1 MWGIT
6 PDGNEIAAISIGI
19 AIVSSL
25 VRYAVMDR
33 EAFAESKKK
42 MKEHQANMKKLSK
55 SGNVKKLQE
64 AQARMMSLFMEN
76 MKHSMKPMLFTFI
89 PFILIFYWLKDTYT
103 SVGVVAAPFGYELG
117 WLGWYLVCVM
127 ISSMAFN
134 KVLKIQ

>member
-19 AIVSSL
+19 ATVSSL
-25 VRYAVMDR
+25 VRYAVMDK

-42 MKEHQANMKKLSK
+42 MKEHQATMKKLSK

-64 AQARMMSLFMEN
+64 AQAQMMPLFMEN

-89 PFILIFYWLKDTYT
+89 PFILIFYWLKDTYAGI
-103 SVGVVAAPFGYELG
+103 GVVAAPFGYELG
-117 WLGWYLVCVM
+117 WLGWYFVCVM
-127 ISSMAFN
+127 ISSMVLN
-134 KVLKIQ
+134 KALKLQ